1 MKNVKNNIKRTVSEL
16 SLESRILII
25 TSLVG
30 MLFSFTSAIGNYLLD
45 AGIVPTLATLFMGL
59 LTLYFFYLAYFKKKY
74 ILPAY
79 GALFLLTLIFIPL
92 LWIYNGGLSSSVPFF
107 YLFITGLSAILLN
120 KLRYKL
126 ILGIQIV
133 VLITLL
139 IIEFYYPDLIIKYHS
154 ETAVFIDKAV
164 SLVLISFIMFIMIIK
179 IMKEYHRT
187 IDKLR
192 FAQEKLKKSND
203 VLYQA
208 SITDDLTGLYNRRH
222 IIKLLSGLIER
233 DRQQKGISIVM
244 MDIDHFKKINDTYGH
259 KVGDLVLTKISASIR
274 EHFRNTDFIGR
285 IGGEE
290 FLILMPDTKLEVAFN
305 RTENIRKYIE
315 GLKWDYV
322 QLHVTISGGVYDFS
336 EYESCDTVLNKA
348 DIALYQAKSSGR
360 NLIKSYHERIFQY
373 TNLS

>member
-1 MKNVKNNIKRTVSEL
+1 MQNVKSNIKRTVSEL

-30 MLFSFTSAIGNYLLD
+30 MVFSFTSAIGNYLLD
-45 AGIVPTLATLFMGL
+45 AGIVPILATLLMGL

-79 GALFLLTLIFIPL
+79 GALLLLTLIFILL
-92 LWIYNGGLSSSVPFF
+92 LWIYNGGLSSSIPFF
-107 YLFITGLSAILLN
+107 YLFIIGLSAILLN

-126 ILGIQIV
+126 ILVIQIV
-133 VLITLL
+133 VLIALL
-139 IIEFYYPDLIIKYHS
+139 SVEFYYPDLIIKYNS
-154 ETAVFIDKAV
+154 ETAVFIDQAV
-164 SLVLISFIMFIMIIK
+164 ALVVISFTMFIMIIK
-179 IMKEYHRT
+179 IMTEYHRT

-222 IIKLLSGLIER
+222 IIELLSGLIESCSP
-233 DRQQKGISIVM
+233 QKRISIVM

-259 KVGDLVLTKISASIR
+259 KVGDFVLAKISASIR
-274 EHFRNTDFIGR
+274 EHFRKTDFIGR

-290 FLILMPDTKLEVAFN
+290 FLILMPDTELETAFN
-305 RTENIRKYIE
+305 RAEDIRKYIE
-315 GLKWDYV
+315 GLKWDYE
-322 QLHVTISGGVYDFS
+322 QLHVTISGGIYDFS
-336 EYESCDTVLNKA
+336 EYESCDTALNKA

-360 NLIKSYHERIFQY
+360 NLIKSYR
-373 TNLS
+373 